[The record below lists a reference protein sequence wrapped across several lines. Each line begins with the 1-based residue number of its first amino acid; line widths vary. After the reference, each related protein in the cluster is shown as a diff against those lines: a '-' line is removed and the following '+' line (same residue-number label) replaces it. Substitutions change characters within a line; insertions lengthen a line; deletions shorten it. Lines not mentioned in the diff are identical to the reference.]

1 MLKGVVGDTYI
12 EELRGNENTD
22 VRVVRIIQPIGFGWM
37 IRVDLVMSKSIGNAA
52 TRRVLIYQRGDKA
65 MEQKAL
71 EGDRA

>member
-1 MLKGVVGDTYI
+1 MIKGVVGNTYI

-37 IRVDLVMSKSIGNAA
+37 IRVDLVMAKSIGSA
-52 TRRVLIYQRGDKA
+52 TVSNTLVYQVGDRRLER
-65 MEQKAL
+65 EAL